1 MKSYDELFN
10 DRFHRSQEFD
20 NKIYEILV
28 KEGFEGVINY
38 LKEIGATS
46 FDITNYYIVSLISE
60 WTKAASLL
68 HEKDKILENLKK
80 LEGYVI
86 DAKVQTNSEL
96 NTPELVIETI
106 RGVIRV
112 SQFSTLVPDVKQ
124 VFPFIE
130 EDERFGKCYD
140 FAYTICLCLANLSNE
155 LVTGYIYGYCDK
167 SKFLHSWVETTIKGK
182 EYAIDGTI
190 NALVNKEGYYLM
202 RYAEPIT
209 RINKLTLRRDA
220 EIYMDKLEKVP
231 LEVYYVFRDEIIKD
245 LEKNQDL
252 FKIK

>member
-140 FAYTICLCLANLSNE
+140 FAYTICLCLANLS
-155 LVTGYIYGYCDK
+155 
-167 SKFLHSWVETTIKGK
+167 KFS
-182 EYAIDGTI
+182 
-190 NALVNKEGYYLM
+190 NK
-202 RYAEPIT
+202 
-209 RINKLTLRRDA
+209 K
-220 EIYMDKLEKVP
+220 
-231 LEVYYVFRDEIIKD
+231 
-245 LEKNQDL
+245 
-252 FKIK
+252 